1 MGIILTEFEQ
11 YFNNNPLEDF
21 SPHEY
26 KKIISDLYRSSS
38 VCSAAFNKAALIT
51 CTQRSQLYYI
61 SDSYRQLTGY
71 SKEEVLSMGDQ
82 FIMNIMHPDD
92 LEDLAILRESLF
104 EEVLYQ
110 RCKKRFIHHTIHY
123 NYRIQHKNGH
133 WIVLDCHLYPI
144 CIINNRPHF
153 FISYISP
160 INEFNKLIFQI
171 YFFRE
176 NKRYI
181 YNNCRKKF
189 VLEEKVQ
196 LRSIEISI
204 LEYIAKGNREH
215 EIAKRMDVD
224 VNLIKY
230 YKKCI
235 MSKLSVNSMP
245 EAIYYALKQNYI

>member
-11 YFNNNPLEDF
+11 YFNYNPIEDF
-21 SPHEY
+21 SPNEY
-26 KKIISDLYRSSS
+26 LKIISDLYRSSS

-51 CTQRSQLYYI
+51 CTQKSQLYYI
-61 SDSYRQLTGY
+61 SESYRALSGY
-71 SKEEVLSMGDQ
+71 SQEEVLSLGDQ
-82 FIMNIMHPDD
+82 FIMHIMHPDD
-92 LEDLAILRESLF
+92 LRDVTVVKSSLLRD
-104 EEVLYQ
+104 VLEH

-123 NYRIQHKNGH
+123 NYRIRHKKGH

-144 CIINNRPHF
+144 CIINNKPHF

-160 INEFNKLIFQI
+160 VKEFDKLFFQI
-171 YFFRE
+171 YFFKE

-181 YNNCRKKF
+181 YNDFRKKF

-196 LRSIEISI
+196 LRGLEISI

-215 EIAKRMDVD
+215 EIAKKMDLD

>member
-1 MGIILTEFEQ
+1 MGIILTEFEE
-11 YFNNNPLEDF
+11 YFNCDPVEDF

-26 KKIISDLYRSSS
+26 QKIISDLYRSSS

-51 CTQRSQLYYI
+51 CMKKSQLYYI
-61 SDSYRQLTGY
+61 SDSYQKLTGY

-82 FIMNIMHPDD
+82 FIMHIMHPDD
-92 LEDLAILRESLF
+92 LKEITNLKTLLLPD
-104 EEVLYQ
+104 VLDQ
-110 RCKKRFIHHTIHY
+110 RCKQRFIHHTIHY
-123 NYRIQHKNGH
+123 NYRIRHKKGH

-144 CIINNRPHF
+144 CIIKKRPHF

-160 INEFNKLIFQI
+160 IDEFDKLIFQI

-181 YNNCRKKF
+181 YNSSRKKF
-189 VLEEKVQ
+189 VLEDKIQ
-196 LRSIEISI
+196 LRNIEINI

-215 EIAKRMDVD
+215 EIAKKMDVD

-245 EAIYYALKQNYI
+245 AAIYYALKQNYI